1 MSASVSQ
8 LTSDAKL
15 ISGRPRRL
23 IMQGEDNLVWKWG
36 SDYKDEKML
45 RRKGSPSPPPPE
57 SGTVG
62 RT

>member
-8 LTSDAKL
+8 LTSDAKI

-23 IMQGEDNLVWKWG
+23 IMQGEDILVWKWG

-45 RRKGSPSPPPPE
+45 RRKGSPPPPP
-57 SGTVG
+57 
-62 RT
+62 

>member
-8 LTSDAKL
+8 LTSDAKI

-23 IMQGEDNLVWKWG
+23 IMQGKDNLVWKWG
-36 SDYKDEKML
+36 SDYKDAAK
-45 RRKGSPSPPPPE
+45 KGEPPPPHE

>member
-8 LTSDAKL
+8 LTSDAKI

-23 IMQGEDNLVWKWG
+23 IMQGEDILVWKWG

-45 RRKGSPSPPPPE
+45 RRKGSPPPPPE